1 MIRFLGVAFR
11 NVFRNGKRSF
21 TLGINYTIVTF
32 ILVLLFAFSRGATS
46 NITSSLAR
54 STAGHITISGQ
65 FATGGKIFNG
75 LKRKDEITSIIKK
88 TLGANTS
95 VIARYQL
102 QSTVYY
108 KGISKRIGFLG
119 IDPVDDAALAGQ
131 MVFSEG
137 GWDAWAQDDNG
148 LALPAELAEYFGL
161 SLGDEVVVST
171 RTRFGAFNTGIL
183 KVRGLWTTDN
193 FFMRG
198 QAIVHFPFLRGLDLA
213 SSDAASTMFIYL
225 PEPKNLS
232 ARRDTLSEALAAA
245 GFEVTKPK
253 TDAEAISAISAAST
267 KYEAD
272 TIGRDRVMLK
282 LATLDEVLGIVRS
295 VLGAVNALGGLV
307 AAVMLFVIAVSIF
320 INLRM
325 SVNER
330 LKEIGTMRALGFQ
343 AGGITGIFMAESVSL
358 ALVFSTAGALL
369 GAAVALAVAGFVSLP
384 PGGNLGIF
392 LNAGHLSLI
401 PLPLDMLAII
411 LIIGLF
417 AALFSYFPARRG
429 GLIRPVEALT
439 STF

>member
-46 NITSSLAR
+46 TITTSLTR

-65 FATGGKIFNG
+65 FATGGKIYNG
-75 LKRKDEITSIIKK
+75 LKRKDEIEAIINK
-88 TLGANTS
+88 TLGDDTD

-119 IDPVDDAALAGQ
+119 IDPGADAALRGQ
-131 MVFSEG
+131 MVFTEG
-137 GWDAWAQDDNG
+137 GWEGWALDPNG
-148 LALPAELAEYFGL
+148 LALPAELADYFGL
-161 SLGDEVVVST
+161 AVGDEVVVST

-183 KVRGLWTTDN
+183 TIRGLWKTDN
-193 FFMRG
+193 YFMRG

-213 SSDAASTMFIYL
+213 SSDAASTIFIYL
-225 PEPKNLS
+225 SEPKSLS
-232 ARRDTLSEALAAA
+232 ARRDALSQALLAA
-245 GFEVTKPK
+245 GFEVSKPK

-272 TIGRDRVMLK
+272 TQGGDRVVLK
-282 LATLDEVLGIVRS
+282 LATLDEVLGLVRS

-307 AAVMLFVIAVSIF
+307 AGVMLFVIAVSIF

-343 AGGITGIFMAESVSL
+343 AGGITAIFMAESVSL
-358 ALVFSTAGALL
+358 ALVFSVAGAIL
-369 GAAVALAVAGFVSLP
+369 GGIVALAVGSFVSLP

>member
-46 NITSSLAR
+46 TITTSLTRSS
-54 STAGHITISGQ
+54 AGHITISGQ
-65 FATGGKIFNG
+65 FATGGKIYNG
-75 LKRKDEITSIIKK
+75 LKRTDEIQAIIKK
-88 TLGANTS
+88 SLGNDAS

-119 IDPVDDAALAGQ
+119 IDPVSDSALRGQ
-131 MVFSEG
+131 MIFTEG
-137 GWDAWAQDDNG
+137 SWDAWSKDPNG
-148 LALPAELAEYFGL
+148 LALPADLAEYFGL
-161 SLGDEVVVST
+161 VLGDEVVVST

-183 KVRGLWTTDN
+183 TVRGLWKTDN

-198 QAIVHFPFLRGLDLA
+198 QAIVQFPFLRGLDLA
-213 SSDAASTMFIYL
+213 SSDAASTIFIYF
-225 PEPKNLS
+225 PEAKNLA
-232 ARRDTLSEALAAA
+232 ARRDTLSQALVSA

-272 TIGRDRVMLK
+272 TLGRDRVMLK
-282 LATLDEVLGIVRS
+282 LATLDEALGIVRS
-295 VLGAVNALGGLV
+295 VLGAINALGGLV

-343 AGGITGIFMAESVSL
+343 AGGITAIFMAESVSL
-358 ALVFSTAGALL
+358 ALVFSAAGALL
-369 GAAVALAVAGFVSLP
+369 GAILALAVAGLVSMP

-401 PLPLDMLAII
+401 PLPLDMLAIV

-429 GLIRPVEALT
+429 GMIRPVEALT